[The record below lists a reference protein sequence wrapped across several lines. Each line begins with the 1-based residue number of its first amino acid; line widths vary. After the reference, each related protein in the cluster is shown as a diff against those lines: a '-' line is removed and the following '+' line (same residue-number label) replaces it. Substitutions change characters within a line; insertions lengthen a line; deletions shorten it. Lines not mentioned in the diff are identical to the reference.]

1 MQMTLHYL
9 HFGDTKVQ
17 IFIQCGKSDLPGK
30 EDRAVLGRCMEWKT
44 KEEEFAQLNEFPRF
58 V

>member
-1 MQMTLHYL
+1 MTLHYL

-17 IFIQCGKSDLPGK
+17 IFIQCGKSDFPEKG
-30 EDRAVLGRCMEWKT
+30 ERGGVGQMQGMEN
-44 KEEEFAQLNEFPRF
+44 ERRRDLNLNEFPRF

>member
-1 MQMTLHYL
+1 MTL
-9 HFGDTKVQ
+9 Q
-17 IFIQCGKSDLPGK
+17 IFIQCGKSDFP
-30 EDRAVLGRCMEWKT
+30 EQEERAVLDKHMECKT